1 MGPELTSLWDR
12 TYKGLDALAIWVD
25 NSYQISWLLFE
36 MSMFSNL
43 FGKKRSTEQPMT
55 APEQAQVEA
64 ALQQIQ
70 DPYLKQDLVAADIV
84 KAVSVDGNK
93 RKVSLEFPYPCAGI
107 QADLTAQIQAALGG
121 DVEIEFSTNVQ
132 PHAGQNQL
140 PNMASVKNIVAVASG
155 KGGVGKS
162 TTTVNLALAMAA
174 EGAKVG
180 IMDAD
185 IYGPSQGLML
195 GVEGQRPQPVGDK
208 HMKPVVSHG
217 IQSMSMSYLIDENT
231 PMVWRG
237 PMVAGALQ
245 QLMTQTL
252 WEDLD
257 YLFVDMP
264 PGTGD
269 VQLTLS
275 QKVPVAGA
283 VVVTTPQDI
292 ALLDAKKGVEM
303 FRKVDIPVLGVV
315 ENMSTH
321 ICSNCGHTEHIFGE
335 GGGERISEQYDTELL
350 GNLPLSLS
358 IRKQVDAGNPTVLSD
373 PDSAEAQIYRDIARK
388 VAAIL
393 AKRGKAAPAAFPNIS
408 IEED

>member
-1 MGPELTSLWDR
+1 
-12 TYKGLDALAIWVD
+12 
-25 NSYQISWLLFE
+25 
-36 MSMFSNL
+36 
-43 FGKKRSTEQPMT
+43 MT
-55 APEQAQVEA
+55 APEQAQVET

-70 DPYLKQDLVAADIV
+70 DPYLKQDLVSAGVLKEVRNAGD
-84 KAVSVDGNK
+84 K
-93 RKVSLEFPYPCAGI
+93 RVVALEFPYPCAGTQDDI
-107 QADLTAQIQAALGG
+107 RAQVKAALGE
-121 DVEIEFSTNVQ
+121 DTEVEFSTNIL
-132 PHAGQNQL
+132 PHAGQHQL
-140 PNMASVKNIVAVASG
+140 PNMAQVKNIVAVASG

-195 GVEGQRPQPVGDK
+195 GVEGKRPEPVGDK

-350 GNLPLSLS
+350 GNLPLSLA
-358 IRKQVDAGNPTVLSD
+358 IRQQVDAGHPTVLSD
-373 PDSAEAQIYRDIARK
+373 PESAEAELYRDIARK
-388 VAAIL
+388 VGAIL
-393 AKRGKAAPAAFPNIS
+393 AVRGKAAPVAFPNIS
-408 IEED
+408 VEED